1 MEFGLESLPM
11 LLVIAFCIFLLGN
24 DGGDGDSIDD
34 GSGGDDGD
42 DDVINPLT
50 NISCHMTLRVV
61 CASPHLAKTSN
72 IIIII
77 IIIIIK
83 L

>member
-24 DGGDGDSIDD
+24 DGDSIDD

-50 NISCHMTLRVV
+50 NISCHMTLQVV

-72 IIIII
+72 TIIII

>member
-42 DDVINPLT
+42 DDVLKSEEVPERRAAAT
-50 NISCHMTLRVV
+50 SHSGVNISHFKLRDHVIY
-61 CASPHLAKTSN
+61 CRCT
-72 IIIII
+72 
-77 IIIIIK
+77 
-83 L
+83 